1 MAGII
6 LFVVLCA
13 IAGVC
18 LICVGLWKMANF
30 FGKALLIALGLLV
43 LIFGIAV
50 GVSGAKHIDDPV
62 AVIMRDGTVYKNVT
76 GDIRNYTVKKMDP
89 NSFEFVD
96 GSWDG
101 KVLRFKVSEISRV
114 LDMEKYE
121 SVYLAPAVQVM
132 SESEKETNDPYFP
145 SPYTYFDSYG
155 NFTFMVTSR

>member
-1 MAGII
+1 MTGII

-18 LICVGLWKMANF
+18 VICIGLSKMPGF
-30 FGKALLIALGLLV
+30 LGKALLVAIGLLV
-43 LIFGIAV
+43 LIFGISV
-50 GVSGAKHIDDPV
+50 GVNGAKHIDDPV

-76 GDIRNYTVKKMDP
+76 GDVRNYTVKKMDP
-89 NSFEFVD
+89 DSLEFVD
-96 GSWDG
+96 GSWGG

-114 LDMEKYE
+114 LDMEDYE
-121 SVYLAPAVQVM
+121 NVYLVPAVQVI
-132 SESEKETNDPYFP
+132 SEGEKETNNPCLP